1 MRMALILQGS
11 SRVCITAGVSLTV
24 TIRLN
29 HRGPS
34 SRTAACAY
42 RCPAMQVAAA
52 IVVTLHRGREASA
65 LAAAFNVLSLP
76 AVVYLPPNC
85 IAAVADEC
93 R

>member
-1 MRMALILQGS
+1 MREALAS
-11 SRVCITAGVSLTV
+11 EDVAS
-24 TIRLN
+24 
-29 HRGPS
+29 
-34 SRTAACAY
+34 TAALRLAPQPSLD

-52 IVVTLHRGREASA
+52 IVVTLHKGREASA